1 MAEEATSSLT
11 FDTPAGPSTAACTF
25 CAQPI
30 ERTYFTINGQ
40 AACAT
45 CRHGVGLTLAE
56 CPGVRGWLTAI
67 ALGSAAGLAGAVV
80 WWAIRHFASLEI
92 GLIAIAIGHTVGL
105 GVRRG
110 SGGRGGRAFQ
120 VLAVL
125 LTYFWTTANYAPD
138 IVQGLVN
145 AAKDRGEQAA
155 AVTPGTAAP
164 TPQPPVRPPEVATAA
179 AAPAATTGASEGV
192 VLMFTGAVM
201 FVVVVFGL
209 CMASPFLLGVENVI
223 GLLIISFGLYQAWQL
238 NAAGQ
243 VAVEGPFR
251 LDAGTRPQP
260 SA

>member
-1 MAEEATSSLT
+1 MAEEAPSSLT

-40 AACAT
+40 AACAA
-45 CRHGVGLTLAE
+45 CRHGVGQTLTE
-56 CPGVRGWLTAI
+56 RPGVRGWLTAI

-145 AAKDRGEQAA
+145 AAKERGEQAA
-155 AVTPGTAAP
+155 AVTPGTTAP
-164 TPQPPVRPPEVATAA
+164 APQPPARAPEVSPAA
-179 AAPAATTGASEGV
+179 AQAAPAGAGEGV
-192 VLMFTGAVM
+192 VLILTGAVM
-201 FVVVVFGL
+201 FAIVVFGL

-243 VAVEGPFR
+243 VAIEGPFR
-251 LDAGTRPQP
+251 LDAGARPQP